1 MLRRPAC
8 GGDGFAYAWFCE
20 RYEIWNGRLSPTM
33 RQSHAA
39 GERVFV
45 DYAGDTIDLTT
56 GAVRAMKLFVAA
68 MGASSFV
75 YAEARPSEGLAYW
88 IGCHVGLFAFLGSV
102 PGVHRLRQP
111 QRRGDQARP
120 LWARNSVLRATEPF
134 PPSGQSAWLRVP
146 PGGMV

>member
-1 MLRRPAC
+1 MLRRPAF

-20 RYEIWNGRLSPTM
+20 RYEIWNGRLSTTM
-33 RQSHAA
+33 RQSHSA

-45 DYAGDTIDLTT
+45 DYAGDTIDLIDPAT

-75 YAEARPSEGLAYW
+75 YAEARPSEGLADW

-102 PGVHRLRQP
+102 PAFIVCDNLNAGVTKPDRY
-111 QRRGDQARP
+111 
-120 LWARNSVLRATEPF
+120 EPGIRF
-134 PPSGQSAWLRVP
+134 
-146 PGGMV
+146 